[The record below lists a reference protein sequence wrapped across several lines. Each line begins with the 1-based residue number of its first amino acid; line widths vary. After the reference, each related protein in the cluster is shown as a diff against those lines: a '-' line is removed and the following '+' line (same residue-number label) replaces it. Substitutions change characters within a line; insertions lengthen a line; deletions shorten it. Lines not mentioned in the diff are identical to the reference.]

1 MIVIKGIVSALLIA
15 GKAFA
20 IMIFVLTA
28 LALLMILFIV
38 MREVAWSVRKGRKQE
53 EKKEAEKFMESVD
66 ADIQKEIA
74 ALKTLAA
81 GKEAQATEAVIKA
94 LF

>member
-1 MIVIKGIVSALLIA
+1 MIVIKEIVSALLIA

-38 MREVAWSVRKGRKQE
+38 MREAAWSVRKGRKQE
-53 EKKEAEKFMESVD
+53 KKKEDEDGS
-66 ADIQKEIA
+66 I
-74 ALKTLAA
+74 
-81 GKEAQATEAVIKA
+81 
-94 LF
+94 

>member
-1 MIVIKGIVSALLIA
+1 MEAS
-15 GKAFA
+15 
-20 IMIFVLTA
+20 
-28 LALLMILFIV
+28 
-38 MREVAWSVRKGRKQE
+38 
-53 EKKEAEKFMESVD
+53 KKEAEKFMESVD

>member
-1 MIVIKGIVSALLIA
+1 MIVIKEIVSALLIA

-28 LALLMILFIV
+28 LALLMILIIV

-53 EKKEAEKFMESVD
+53 EKKEDEDRS
-66 ADIQKEIA
+66 I
-74 ALKTLAA
+74 
-81 GKEAQATEAVIKA
+81 
-94 LF
+94 

>member
-1 MIVIKGIVSALLIA
+1 MIVIKEIVSALLIA

-38 MREVAWSVRKGRKQE
+38 MREVAWSVRKGRR
-53 EKKEAEKFMESVD
+53 
-66 ADIQKEIA
+66 
-74 ALKTLAA
+74 
-81 GKEAQATEAVIKA
+81 
-94 LF
+94 